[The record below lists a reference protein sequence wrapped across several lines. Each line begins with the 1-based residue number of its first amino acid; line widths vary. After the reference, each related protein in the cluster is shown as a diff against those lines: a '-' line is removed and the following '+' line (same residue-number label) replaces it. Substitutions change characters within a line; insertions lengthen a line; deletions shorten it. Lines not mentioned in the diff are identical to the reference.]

1 MINNIRK
8 LRYKNSVKI
17 VEEVNNKYVFKKNTR
32 DLNNLFMYLRSRNFN
47 SFPELLNEDR
57 EEYEFSYIEDINA
70 PKEQKMVD
78 IIKLIADLH
87 TKTSYYKEVGH
98 DRYLEIYELLN
109 ENILY
114 IEGYYND
121 LITLIERE
129 VYTSPSHYLIARNF
143 SKINSAINF
152 CKKELESWYSLVKDN
167 TKQRVCVVHNNLK
180 TEHLLKNDK
189 DYLISWDKYLIDT
202 PVIDLYKFYKNEKL
216 SNNFDELLITYEK
229 KYKLKEDERKLLF
242 IMLSIPEKFE
252 FGLNEF
258 INTNNVRTFIDYL
271 YKTNE
276 LITPYYSINSE
287 NEQKN

>member
-1 MINNIRK
+1 MINNIK
-8 LRYKNSVKI
+8 KVRY
-17 VEEVNNKYVFKKNTR
+17 VNNTKIIEEPDKKHIYKSS
-32 DLNNLFMYLRSRNFN
+32 DKDIENLFSYLKSRSFN
-47 SFPELLNEDR
+47 SFPKVISKDR
-57 EEYEFSYIEDINA
+57 NIYEYSYIEDIST
-70 PKEQKMVD
+70 PKEQKMLD
-78 IIKLIADLH
+78 IINLISELH

>member
-70 PKEQKMVD
+70 PKEQKMMD